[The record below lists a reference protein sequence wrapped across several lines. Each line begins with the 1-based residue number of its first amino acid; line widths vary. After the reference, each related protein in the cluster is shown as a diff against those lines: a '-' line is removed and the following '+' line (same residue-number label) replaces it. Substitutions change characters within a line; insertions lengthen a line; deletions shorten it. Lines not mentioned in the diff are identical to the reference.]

1 MEKKIQKQEVE
12 RPVTVRILELRA
24 DLDKAAM
31 KSMLPPFLLEMI
43 LNEYLRGISTVARQ
57 EYAQDQAQWE
67 ETLKAGEKKDG

>member
-57 EYAQDQAQWE
+57 EVC
-67 ETLKAGEKKDG
+67 AGSGAVGRDPKGR